1 MNSSEGDVFGI
12 ERPRLLGLAYRMLG
26 SLADAE
32 DVVQDARLRWAG
44 TDRQVVENPAAWLT
58 TTTTR
63 LALDRIRTLA
73 RRREDYVGPW
83 LPEPVTLA
91 ATDPSSD
98 PSDALELAQSMTL
111 GFLVLL
117 DTLSAT
123 ERAVFLLADVF
134 GEPFSAIAAAVGKTE
149 DNCRQIAHRARR
161 KVRSARAPDTAP
173 ASSALLAEL
182 FMATASGDIDT
193 LLTLLDTDVV
203 LLSDGGAER
212 RAARRLVVG
221 APKVAR
227 FMVNLKADQFLAGVN
242 ERDVV
247 AEDASYLL
255 GVLCVECLEEPVDG
269 QQCRIRRCHIRR
281 GLAPGRRDGA
291 GDEGGHSH
299 PPSAP
304 SSRRKAPSRFPV
316 LHAAA

>member
-1 MNSSEGDVFGI
+1 MNSSDGDVFGI

-32 DVVQDARLRWAG
+32 DVVQDAWLRWAS

-98 PSDALELAQSMTL
+98 PSEALELAQSMTL
-111 GFLVLL
+111 GFLVVL

-182 FMATASGDIDT
+182 LIATASGDIDT
-193 LLTLLDTDVV
+193 LLSLLDTDVV
-203 LLSDGGAER
+203 LLSDGGTER
-212 RAARRLVVG
+212 RAARRPVVG

-227 FMVNLKADQFLAGVN
+227 FMVNLARKVGSASFDPATVN
-242 ERDVV
+242 GEEVVIVHLDDGDMVVCGDVHDGRVV
-247 AEDASYLL
+247 AIQVQRNPTKLTHL
-255 GVLCVECLEEPVDG
+255 GQPTAL
-269 QQCRIRRCHIRR
+269 R
-281 GLAPGRRDGA
+281 
-291 GDEGGHSH
+291 
-299 PPSAP
+299 
-304 SSRRKAPSRFPV
+304 
-316 LHAAA
+316 